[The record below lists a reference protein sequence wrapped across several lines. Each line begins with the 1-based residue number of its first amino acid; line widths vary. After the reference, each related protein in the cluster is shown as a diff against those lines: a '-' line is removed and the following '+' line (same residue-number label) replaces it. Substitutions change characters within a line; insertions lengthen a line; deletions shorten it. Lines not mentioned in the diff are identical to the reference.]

1 MATHGWA
8 WEREL
13 AVSANSQDPLGVRA
27 GARFVAEAGQQVS
40 IDGEALVAY
49 CRGLARDAQVPK
61 PEWESEFHFAG
72 EEEATI
78 AYVFCLDATNFCFW
92 GDPKW
97 RRPYRRHWLDGYW
110 ALAAAL
116 TEELKANPSFAN
128 ADNLSQLDA
137 EGLQRVL
144 DGTPEIPLLEERAAN
159 LRELGRW
166 VGERYGGRFSAV
178 VQAAGL
184 DAVALVRLVVDGLN
198 SFRDEAVYRGRVVP
212 FYKRAQILA
221 ADLDGA
227 LRGHGWPALARLDRL
242 TAFADYKLPQLL
254 RHEGVLRYAAP
265 LAEQVDNQVPLVA
278 GSEEEV
284 EIRSNTVWAVELMG
298 QELDALG
305 LRLPGYQIDWML
317 WYASQDSGYMKP
329 YHRTRTIYY

>member
-1 MATHGWA
+1 
-8 WEREL
+8 
-13 AVSANSQDPLGVRA
+13 VSVSPQDPLGVRA
-27 GARFVAEAGQQVS
+27 GARFVAEASQQVS
-40 IDGEALVAY
+40 IDGEALTAY
-49 CRGLARDAQVPK
+49 CRGLARETQVLK
-61 PEWESEFHFAG
+61 PEWETEFHFAG
-72 EEEATI
+72 EEETTI

-97 RRPYRRHWLDGYW
+97 RRPYRGQWLDGYW

-116 TEELKANPSFAN
+116 TEEVETNPSFVE
-128 ADNLSQLDA
+128 ADNLSHLDA

-144 DGTPEIPLLEERAAN
+144 DGTPAIPLLEERAAN
-159 LRELGRW
+159 LRELGWW
-166 VGERYGGRFSAV
+166 VAGRYEGRYSNI

-184 DAVALVRLVVDGLN
+184 DAIALVRLLVDGLS
-198 SFRDEAVYRGRVVP
+198 SFRDEAGYKGQVVP

-221 ADLDGA
+221 ADLQGA
-227 LRGHGWPALARLDRL
+227 LRSHGWPALGRLDEL

-254 RHEGVLRYAAP
+254 RNVGILRYAVP
-265 LAEQVDNQVPLVA
+265 LAEKIDNQVPLAA

-284 EIRSNTVWAVELMG
+284 EIRGNTVWAVELMG

-305 LRLPGYQIDWML
+305 LRLPSYQIDWML
-317 WYASQDSGYMKP
+317 WYASQDSKHMKP

>member
-1 MATHGWA
+1 M
-8 WEREL
+8 
-13 AVSANSQDPLGVRA
+13 SAISQDPLGVRA
-27 GARFVAEAGQQVS
+27 GARFVAEASQQVS
-40 IDGEALVAY
+40 IDGEALVTY
-49 CRGLARDAQVPK
+49 YRGLAQEAQVPK
-61 PEWESEFHFAG
+61 PEWESQYHFAG

-78 AYVFCLDATNFCFW
+78 AYGFCLDATNFCFW

-97 RRPYRRHWLDGYW
+97 RRAYRGQWLDGYW

-116 TEELKANPSFAN
+116 TGELQANPSFVD
-128 ADNLSQLDA
+128 ADNLSRLDV
-137 EGLQRVL
+137 EDLQRVL
-144 DGTPEIPLLEERAAN
+144 GGTPAIPLLEERAAN

-166 VGERYGGRFSAV
+166 VAGRYGGRFSAI
-178 VQAAGL
+178 VQAAGQ
-184 DAVALVRLVVDGLN
+184 DAIALARLVVDGLS

-221 ADLDGA
+221 ADLQGA
-227 LRGHGWPALARLDRL
+227 LRGHGWPALARLDQL

-254 RHEGVLRYAAP
+254 RHEGILGYAAP
-265 LAEQVDNQVPLVA
+265 LADKVDNQVPLQA

-284 EIRSNTVWAVELMG
+284 EIRGNTVWAVELMG

-305 LRLPGYQIDWML
+305 LRLPSYQIDWLL
-317 WYASQDSGYMKP
+317 WYASQDSGHMKP